1 MAGVVNTTYT
11 FQATDTI
18 TSEKMN
24 NIIDETT
31 FTSDAVFGTTL
42 EVVSGKLKVR
52 AQNITSNELAS
63 NAVTTDKILNS
74 AITNAKIAT
83 GAVTATR
90 ISVGGVTTLRLADGA
105 VTNDKLD
112 TNSVATANIQSNSI
126 TAVKLNGTQ
135 TGSAPIFAARSVGVI
150 RLDNPRTLRQSF
162 NVASVNRLTSTET
175 SVTFLENMS
184 SANYVVIAGYSTD
197 IAKSLFGNAPQTH
210 SRTESGFQI
219 SHNAEAAGREVTFA
233 VFR

>member
-90 ISVGGVTTLRLADGA
+90 ISPGGVTTLRLADNA

-112 TNSVATANIQSNSI
+112 TNSVATENIQNNSI

-135 TGSAPIFAARSVGVI
+135 KGNAPIYAVRSAGAITV
-150 RLDNPRTLRQSF
+150 LTPRTIQKGL
-162 NVASVNRLTSTET
+162 NVSEVSRIDSNRTQ
-175 SVTFLENMS
+175 VTFITNMPNN
-184 SANYVVIAGYSTD
+184 NYIVIAGNSNISSVSGSPPSAFD
-197 IAKSLFGNAPQTH
+197 L
-210 SRTESGFQI
+210 TESGFKI
-219 SHNAEAAGREVTFA
+219 AHNSEGGGRVITFA
-233 VFR
+233 VIV